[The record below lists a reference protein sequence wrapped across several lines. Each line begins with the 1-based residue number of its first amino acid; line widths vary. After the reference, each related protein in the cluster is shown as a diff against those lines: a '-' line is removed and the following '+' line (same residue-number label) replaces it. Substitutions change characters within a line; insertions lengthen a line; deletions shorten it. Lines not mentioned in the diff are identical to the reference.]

1 MVRRAI
7 DERRRALIRTV
18 AAGVGFVG
26 GGRPTGQMPAR
37 NRDSERSPMNW
48 TADRSQNADFVVHK
62 GDGRTLLSR
71 RGADGPVFSGSPGAV
86 LQRAIR
92 LGERNGSGARIAVAS
107 GTYQLER
114 PVVLASSTWISG
126 AGSATELRASDDLD
140 DDLVTVPTGADH
152 VRISDLRIDGNG
164 SANDRGDG
172 IVVVGGSW
180 RSVLEHLVVRDAA
193 GHGIRFTAGPDGAYA
208 YEPTLTDIDVARC
221 AGDGFVFGYTGD
233 LFGSNL
239 YAEACGEHGFTMAD
253 AGGTLVHPHAYDT
266 RGEAGIRVLESAK
279 DLVMYGPH
287 AEGNRRHGVL
297 VKGRRITIRNAFVA
311 NNSRDAPDA
320 YSGLVLDG
328 ARACIVSQSS
338 LINDAEREQTQRHG
352 IVETDASRD
361 NVVLDNLFR
370 GNLSSAVERPARS
383 TGTRYQ
389 DNRGYRTSNGG
400 EATVGDEGTI
410 PHGLVERPHQYWVAS
425 TSPGT
430 YAHVVDAN
438 HAVLVVEVLQAGT
451 GELLERPVDVTWGA
465 MAR

>member
-1 MVRRAI
+1 M
-7 DERRRALIRTV
+7 
-18 AAGVGFVG
+18 AAAEGY
-26 GGRPTGQMPAR
+26 
-37 NRDSERSPMNW
+37 DERSPMNR
-48 TADRSQNADFVVHK
+48 TVDRFQDADFVVHD
-62 GDGRTLLSR
+62 GDGTTLLSR
-71 RGADGPVFSGSPGAV
+71 RGLDEPVFGGPAGAV

-92 LGERNGSGARIAVAS
+92 LGERDGSGARIAVAS
-107 GTYQLER
+107 GTYHLER

-126 AGSATELRASDDLD
+126 AGSATELRAGDDLD
-140 DDLVTVPTGADH
+140 DDLLTIPAGADH

-164 SANDRGDG
+164 SANDHGDG
-172 IVVVGGSW
+172 VVVVGGTW

-193 GHGIRFTAGPDGAYA
+193 GHGIRFTAGPDGEYA

-221 AGDGFVFGYTGD
+221 AGDGFVFGHTGD

-239 YAEACGEHGFTMAD
+239 YAEACGAYGFTLAD

-287 AEGNRRHGVL
+287 AERNRRHGAL
-297 VKGRRITIRNAFVA
+297 VKGERIVIRNAFVA

-328 ARACIVSQSS
+328 ARDCVVSQSS
-338 LINDAEREQTQRHG
+338 LINDADRERTQRHG

-361 NVVLDNLFR
+361 NAVVGNLFR
-370 GNLSSAVERPARS
+370 ENVSSAVERPSHS

-389 DNRGYRTSNGG
+389 DNRGYCMSNGG
-400 EATVGDEGTI
+400 EATVEDGGTI
-410 PHGLVERPHQYWVAS
+410 PHGLDERPTQYWVTS
-425 TSPGT
+425 TGPGT

-438 HAVLVVEVLQAGT
+438 HTILVVEVLRAGT
-451 GELLERPVDVTWGA
+451 GDSLERPVDVTWGA